1 METRESGTVSIYA
14 TIYCEKASHKGIIIG
29 KGGAML
35 KKIGELARRD
45 LERDLGAK
53 VYLDLW
59 IKIKEDWR
67 NNQYQMR
74 NFGYQDE

>member
-1 METRESGTVSIYA
+1 METQKNGTISIYA

-53 VYLDLW
+53 VYLDLVAQGQGGLAQQPVPNAQF
-59 IKIKEDWR
+59 R
-67 NNQYQMR
+67 LS
-74 NFGYQDE
+74 G

>member
-1 METRESGTVSIYA
+1 
-14 TIYCEKASHKGIIIG
+14 
-29 KGGAML
+29 ML
-35 KKIGELARRD
+35 KRIGEYARRD
-45 LERDLGAK
+45 LERELNRR

-59 IKIKEDWR
+59 IKVKEDWR